1 LVPGFFTWE
10 FISSNIETAKENE
23 RNRILQQARD
33 EWNKR
38 PTAVNEMKSIT
49 YSLDGYTTRND
60 DKYLVENYPQEA
72 GITLQRNYKC
82 KATAIIS
89 IYYEPGSFTPGTY
102 RDVTYE
108 SEFEYTDTFVS
119 IVYSG

>member
-1 LVPGFFTWE
+1 
-10 FISSNIETAKENE
+10 
-23 RNRILQQARD
+23 
-33 EWNKR
+33 
-38 PTAVNEMKSIT
+38 M
-49 YSLDGYTTRND
+49 
-60 DKYLVENYPQEA
+60 
-72 GITLQRNYKC
+72 

-119 IVYSG
+119 VVYSG

>member
-1 LVPGFFTWE
+1 M
-10 FISSNIETAKENE
+10 
-23 RNRILQQARD
+23 
-33 EWNKR
+33 
-38 PTAVNEMKSIT
+38 NEMKSIT

-60 DKYLVENYPQEA
+60 DKYLVENYPQES

-119 IVYSG
+119 VVYSG